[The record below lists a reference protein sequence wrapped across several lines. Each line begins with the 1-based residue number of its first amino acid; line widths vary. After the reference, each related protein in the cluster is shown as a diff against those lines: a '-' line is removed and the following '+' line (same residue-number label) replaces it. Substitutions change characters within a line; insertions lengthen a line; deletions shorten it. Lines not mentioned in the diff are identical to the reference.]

1 MAKRDPYYVPRRGGD
16 ASGPLIRWMI
26 ILGLTAASAALAYHY
41 ISAEQGAPPA
51 IEARE
56 TAPLPPQDQ
65 SQYAESASQSASDPT
80 ALDAASSGSEATAP
94 AASGGADAQTA
105 EPPLSE
111 PASAPAPEPRP
122 RPRRPPPPPPADEPT
137 PPPTANFP
145 VAPPVD
151 NPTPPPPT

>member
-1 MAKRDPYYVPRRGGD
+1 MAKRDPYFVPRRGGD
-16 ASGPLIRWMI
+16 ASGPLIRWAI
-26 ILGLTAASAALAYHY
+26 ILGLTAGGAALAYHY

-51 IEARE
+51 IEVRE
-56 TAPLPPQDQ
+56 AAPLPPQ
-65 SQYAESASQSASDPT
+65 YAESEPQSASDQT
-80 ALDAASSGSEATAP
+80 ALDAASAGSEATA
-94 AASGGADAQTA
+94 ASGGSASDAQTA

-122 RPRRPPPPPPADEPT
+122 RPRRRPPPLPEPTEEPT

-145 VAPPVD
+145 VTPPVD